1 MNITPILKNFVPT
14 QKYLHLHFNYD
25 PDTGV
30 FSRKVKTSNRTK
42 IGKPLVAGLK
52 SGKRII
58 INIHNK
64 VYKAHHLAWLYVY
77 GVWPKEIDH
86 INNDPTDN
94 RIENLR
100 EVNRMQNIYNVRKSI
115 RNKSGV
121 KGVSWDEERKKWFV
135 RIGYNKKN
143 FALGR
148 YDDFEEAVRVITE
161 ARKKYHGDF
170 ANFT

>member
-1 MNITPILKNFVPT
+1 MNTTLIFKNFVPT

-25 PDTGV
+25 PYTGV
-30 FSRKVKTSNRTK
+30 FSRKIKTSNQTK
-42 IGKPLVAGLK
+42 VGKPLVAGLK
-52 SGKRII
+52 RGRII

-100 EVNRMQNIYNVRKSI
+100 EVNRTQNIYNTRKSK

-148 YDDFEEAVRVITE
+148 YDDFEEAVKVITE

-170 ANFT
+170 ANFA